1 MTPSLF
7 MNRRTL
13 LSLALLPLA
22 AVSARAQPSLTPL
35 APTAQDRTDIARVE
49 AYLGS
54 LHALKAHFL
63 QVDASG
69 RTSEGT
75 AWIARPGRM
84 RFQYDPPSPFL
95 LVANYGEVIFQ
106 DKQLKQVSRLPLSS
120 TPLGILL
127 SDQIRLAG
135 ALTVTG
141 VTRQPGQ
148 LQVSVIRTASPGDGT
163 LTLIFADNPLA
174 LRQWSVVDA
183 QQNETRVSLF
193 DIELGGSFDS
203 KLFDFVD
210 PGPGYGRGG

>member
-1 MTPSLF
+1 

-13 LSLALLPLA
+13 FSLALLPLVA
-22 AVSARAQPSLTPL
+22 APALAQPPLTPL
-35 APTAQDRTDIARVE
+35 APTTQDRADIARVE
-49 AYLGS
+49 AYLGGLQS
-54 LHALKAHFL
+54 LKARFL
-63 QVDASG
+63 QVDATG
-69 RTSEGT
+69 RTSGGT

-106 DKQLKQVSRLPLSS
+106 DKQLQQVSRLPLTS

-127 SDQIRLAG
+127 SNNIHLSGDI
-135 ALTVTG
+135 TVTA

-148 LQVSVIRTASPGDGT
+148 LQVSLIRTSSPGDGS

-174 LRQWSVVDA
+174 LRQWAVVDA

-193 DIELGGSFDS
+193 DIERGGSFDA

>member
-1 MTPSLF
+1 MTPSLRI
-7 MNRRTL
+7 NRRTL

-22 AVSARAQPSLTPL
+22 AGPALAQPPLTPL
-35 APTAQDRTDIARVE
+35 APTAQDRADIARVE
-49 AYLGS
+49 AYLGNLRS
-54 LHALKAHFL
+54 LKAHFL
-63 QVDASG
+63 QIDASG
-69 RTSEGT
+69 RSTEGT

-106 DKQLKQVSRLPLSS
+106 DTQLQQISRLPLSS

-127 SDQIRLAG
+127 ANDVRLSG
-135 ALTVTG
+135 AVTVTA

-148 LQVSVIRTASPGDGT
+148 LQVSLIRTASPGDGS

-174 LRQWSVVDA
+174 LRQWAVVDA

-193 DIELGGSFDS
+193 NIERGGSFDA
-203 KLFDFVD
+203 KLFNFVD
-210 PGPGYGRGG
+210 PGPGYGKGG

>member
-1 MTPSLF
+1 

-13 LSLALLPLA
+13 LLFALASPVPAL
-22 AVSARAQPSLTPL
+22 AQPALVPL
-35 APTAQDRTDIARVE
+35 APTAQDRADIARVE

-54 LHALKAHFL
+54 LHSLKARFL
-63 QVDASG
+63 QLDAVG

-75 AWIARPGRM
+75 AWISRPGRM

-95 LVANYGEVIFQ
+95 LVANHGEVIFQ

-127 SDQIRLAG
+127 ASNVHLSG
-135 ALTVTG
+135 KVTVTG
-141 VTRQPGQ
+141 IIRQPGQ
-148 LQVSVIRTASPGDGT
+148 LQVSMIRTGSPGDGT

-193 DIELGGSFDS
+193 DVERGGSFDP
-203 KLFDFVD
+203 KLFEFID
-210 PGPGYGRGG
+210 PGPGYGKGG

>member
-1 MTPSLF
+1 

-22 AVSARAQPSLTPL
+22 AVPALAQPPLTPL
-35 APTAQDRTDIARVE
+35 APTAQDRADIARVE

-54 LHALKAHFL
+54 LHSLRAHFL

-106 DKQLKQVSRLPLSS
+106 DKQLQQVSRLPLSS

-127 SDQIRLAG
+127 SNDIRLSG
-135 ALTVTG
+135 AVTVTA

-148 LQVSVIRTASPGDGT
+148 LQISLIRTASPGDGS

-193 DIELGGSFDS
+193 NIE
-203 KLFDFVD
+203 
-210 PGPGYGRGG
+210 RGGNVDRKLYQFFEPDPAYGKRG

>member
-1 MTPSLF
+1 

-13 LSLALLPLA
+13 LLLALAPP
-22 AVSARAQPSLTPL
+22 VSAAAQPALVPP
-35 APTAQDRTDIARVE
+35 APTAQDRADIARVE
-49 AYLGS
+49 AYLGG
-54 LHALKAHFL
+54 LHSLKARFL
-63 QVDASG
+63 QLDAAG

-75 AWIARPGRM
+75 AWISRPGRM

-95 LVANYGEVIFQ
+95 LVANHGEVIFQ

-127 SDQIRLAG
+127 ASSVRLSG
-135 ALTVTG
+135 KVTVTG
-141 VTRQPGQ
+141 IVRQPGQ
-148 LQVSVIRTASPGDGT
+148 LQVSMIRTGSPGDGT

-193 DIELGGSFDS
+193 DVERGGSFDP
-203 KLFDFVD
+203 KLFEFID
-210 PGPGYGRGG
+210 PGPGYGHDG